1 MKERADEHHAADAHR
16 NDMKFSSAI
25 IVLTAFTFVAC
36 ASQSSPRT
44 IVGGPTPPPT
54 VQPPVQTPDQGPQL
68 GNDEIA
74 KQLFEAINKQR
85 NANGVKPL
93 VMSPELARSAQAHS
107 DTMVA
112 GNFLSTRGT
121 DEASVITRI
130 TSNGT
135 KTLKLGEDVVRI
147 RLALT
152 TWPRRPSTSGWAHQ
166 RIARTSYRRHL
177 PRPGSGWRVPRT
189 ATTTSRRI
197 SHSS

>member
-147 RLALT
+147 KTRPDHLAEETINIWMGAPADRKNVLSSAFT
-152 TWPRRPSTSGWAHQ
+152 KTG
-166 RIARTSYRRHL
+166 IGVARAEDGDYYITQDF
-177 PRPGSGWRVPRT
+177 
-189 ATTTSRRI
+189 AQ
-197 SHSS
+197 